1 MVNKVHISKRLNDL
15 LTKKAGR
22 LARQALNNPKLANR
36 IKNRILLSIKK
47 DGVMPSGRRVQS
59 KSVGYVKRLKE
70 LEKHNKTSRFYRRF
84 FSNLTF
90 TGRFLNSFKAKIIQK
105 AKTVIFDL
113 GPSGDHNPYKKTSTH
128 VNFKKG
134 DTISNSELGKHLISQ
149 GRDYTEISEQT
160 KQAITKSM
168 KSAILKEFKLNLKRK

>member
-1 MVNKVHISKRLNDL
+1 MANKVHISKRLNDL

-22 LARQALNNPKLANR
+22 LAKQALNNPKLANR

-47 DGVMPSGRRVQS
+47 DGVMPSGRRVKA
-59 KSVGYVKRLKE
+59 KSPGYTKALKRL
-70 LEKHNKTSRFYRRF
+70 EKNNKTSRFYSRF

-90 TGRFLNSFKAKIIQK
+90 TGSFLNSFKAKIIQK

-113 GPSGDHNPYKKTSTH
+113 GPTGDHKAHRNANGKKSKPVT
-128 VNFKKG
+128 
-134 DTISNSELGKHLISQ
+134 NSELGRHIISN

-168 KSAILKEFKLNLKRK
+168 KSAILREFKLNLKRK